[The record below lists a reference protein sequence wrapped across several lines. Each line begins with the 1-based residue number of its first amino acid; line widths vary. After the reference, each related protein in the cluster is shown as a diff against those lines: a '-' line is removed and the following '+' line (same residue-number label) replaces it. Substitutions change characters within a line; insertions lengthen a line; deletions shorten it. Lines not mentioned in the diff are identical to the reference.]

1 MRQQVIEQL
10 EARTLLTGDVDLAL
24 TFGGPLPAYVQET
37 ATDAQGNIF
46 VAGSFDGTLTFGRR
60 KLHAQNFDVF
70 VGKYSPAGRLLWA
83 RSAGGSGTD
92 EASGLAVD
100 PEGDVIVAGRFT
112 GEADF
117 DPSAG
122 EHLLRSRGRSDAF
135 VWKLDERGQLRWAQ
149 RAGGKHDDAATA
161 ITTDA
166 DGNLFIAGFFRQ
178 TLLEG
183 RWAVPSGKGRTGFV
197 WSTHSDGLTRF
208 ARSFGGAGSVNPNDI
223 SLDSAG
229 NILTAGFFAGV
240 IDFAPG
246 KPQSWRTS
254 TDAAGS
260 FVSRLSPAGKYA
272 GALTIGGAG
281 LVVANA
287 VAADAEG
294 NLWITG
300 YFEQDA
306 DFDPTA
312 GNTVLSTG
320 GAFIAKYD
328 SRWAL
333 QLAKRIGDTA
343 LNAGTSLKIDPA
355 GAVYVAGYYSGSPD
369 FDIGN
374 GVYRMTA
381 SGVTD
386 GFVLKITNAG
396 KFSYVRGRENAPV
409 ESIALGSAN
418 QLVLAGGAV
427 TRLAQETPDYSLSR
441 LFGDGNLQVQAMV
454 VDDADDLYITGTFS
468 DTLTFGAG
476 AGQVQFTSAGGT
488 DVFIGKFC
496 NKCNITWGKVIGGP
510 GDDSAAEIALGADGS
525 IAVTGIFQETT
536 DVDPSAGTHDL
547 TSAGGDDVFLL
558 KLNAA
563 GGFAWAQRIGDAHD
577 DIAGAV
583 ATAGESVYLGATV
596 FDGPAALANTF
607 IARYDDAGQ
616 AWRADGQ
623 PASRIHD
630 LVASVDGLYVAG
642 QTAVDGIVWKMDSAG
657 TSQWI
662 HPIAGNPSAARK
674 LALSPSGSL
683 YVAGSGQLREL
694 AGDGTPR
701 RTWDLG
707 KANAAA
713 VAVDAFGNAYLT
725 GTFTGATSLGPFS
738 LQSAGGEDVF
748 LTKLSADG
756 QWIWAGAI
764 GGAGADR
771 PADLTTGGSSSFI
784 YVLGEFTDSAD
795 LDPTNGIHEQPTD
808 GLTSFLTRLVV

>member
-1 MRQQVIEQL
+1 MRQLVIEQL

-37 ATDAQGNIF
+37 ATDAQGNIY

-60 KLHAQNFDVF
+60 KLHAQHFDIF
-70 VGKYSPAGRLLWA
+70 VGKYSSAGRLLWA
-83 RSAGGSGTD
+83 RSAGGAGID

-100 PEGDVIVAGRFT
+100 PEGNVIVVGRFT

-122 EHLLRSRGRSDAF
+122 EYLLRPRGGSDAF
-135 VWKLDERGQLRWAQ
+135 VWKLDSRGQLLWAQ
-149 RAGGKHDDAATA
+149 RAGGKRDDAATA

-166 DGNLFIAGFFRQ
+166 NGNVFVAGFFRQ

-197 WSTHSDGLTRF
+197 WSIRPDGPTRF
-208 ARSFGGAGSVNPNDI
+208 ARSFGGAGTVNPNDI

-246 KPQSWRTS
+246 KPQSWRLGTGA
-254 TDAAGS
+254 DAL

-272 GALTIGGAG
+272 GALTTGGG
-281 LVVANA
+281 GSVIANA

-343 LNAGTSLKIDPA
+343 LNAGTSLKIDSA
-355 GAVYVAGYYSGSPD
+355 GAVYVAGFYSGSPD
-369 FDIGN
+369 FDIGS

-381 SGVTD
+381 AGVTD
-386 GFVLKITNAG
+386 GFLLKVTNAG

-409 ESIALGSAN
+409 ESIALGNAN
-418 QLVLAGGAV
+418 QIVLAGGAV
-427 TRLAQETPDYSLSR
+427 TRLAQEIPDYSLSR
-441 LFGDGNLQVQAMV
+441 LFGEGNLRVQAMA

-468 DTLTFGAG
+468 GTLTFGAG

-510 GDDSAAEIALGADGS
+510 ADDSAADIALTSDGS
-525 IAVTGIFQETT
+525 IAVTGIFQQTA
-536 DVDPSAGTHDL
+536 DFDPGVGTHDL

-563 GGFAWAQRIGDAHD
+563 GGFAWAQRIGDVHD

-583 ATAGESVYLGATV
+583 ATAGESVCLGATV
-596 FDGPAALANTF
+596 LDAPEALANTF

-630 LVASVDGLYVAG
+630 LVAGVDGLYAAG
-642 QTAVDGIVWKMDSAG
+642 QTAEDGIVWKMDLAG
-657 TSQWI
+657 TNQWI
-662 HPIAGNPSAARK
+662 HLIAGKPSAARK

-683 YVAGSGQLREL
+683 YVVGSGQLLEL

-725 GTFTGATSLGPFS
+725 GIFTGATSLGSLS
-738 LQSAGGEDVF
+738 LQSAGGEDLF
-748 LTKLSADG
+748 LAKLSADG
-756 QWIWAGAI
+756 QWIWAGGI
-764 GGAGADR
+764 GGTGADR

-784 YVLGEFTDSAD
+784 YVLGGFTDSAD
-795 LDPTNGIHEQPTD
+795 LDPTSGIHEQSAN
-808 GLTSFLTRLVV
+808 GLAGFLTRLVV

>member
-1 MRQQVIEQL
+1 MRQQAIEQL

-24 TFGGPLPAYVQET
+24 AFGGPLPAYIQET
-37 ATDAQGNIF
+37 AIDAQGNIY

-60 KLHAQNFDVF
+60 KLQAQNIDVF

-83 RSAGGSGTD
+83 RSVGGDGTD
-92 EASGLAVD
+92 EAGGLAID
-100 PEGDVIVAGRFT
+100 PEGNVIVVGRFT

-117 DPSAG
+117 DPSAR
-122 EHLLRSRGRSDAF
+122 EHSLRSRGRSDAF
-135 VWKLDERGQLRWAQ
+135 VWKLDSRGQLLWAH
-149 RAGGKHDDAATA
+149 RAGGKRDDAATA
-161 ITTDA
+161 VTTDA
-166 DGNLFIAGFFRQ
+166 DGNLFVAGFFRQ

-197 WSTHSDGLTRF
+197 WSTRPDGLTRF
-208 ARSFGGAGSVNPNDI
+208 ARSFGGAGTVNPNDI

-229 NILTAGFFAGV
+229 NILTAGSFAGV

-246 KPQSWRTS
+246 KPQSWRMS
-254 TDAAGS
+254 ADAAGL

-281 LVVANA
+281 LIVANA

-300 YFEQDA
+300 QFEQDA

-312 GNTVLSTG
+312 GNTVLSAG

-333 QLAKRIGDTA
+333 QLAKRIGDTPQ
-343 LNAGTSLKIDPA
+343 NGGTSLKIDPA
-355 GAVYVAGYYSGSPD
+355 GAAYVAGYYSGSPD

-381 SGVTD
+381 AGETD
-386 GFVLKITNAG
+386 GFLLKITNAG

-409 ESIALGSAN
+409 KSIALGSAN
-418 QLVLAGGAV
+418 EIVLAGGGV
-427 TRLAQETPDYSLSR
+427 TRLAQDLPDYSLSR
-441 LFGDGNLQVQAMV
+441 LFGDGNLQVQAMA

-468 DTLTFGAG
+468 GTLTFGAG

-496 NKCNITWGKVIGGP
+496 NKCNITWGRVIGGP
-510 GDDSAAEIALGADGS
+510 GDDTAADIALGSDGS
-525 IAVTGIFQETT
+525 IAVTGIFQETA
-536 DVDPSAGTHDL
+536 DFDPGAGTHDL

-563 GGFAWAQRIGDAHD
+563 GGFAWAERIGEAHD

-583 ATAGESVYLGATV
+583 AMLGKSVYLGATV
-596 FDGPAALANTF
+596 LDSSTALANTF
-607 IARYDDAGQ
+607 IASYGDIGPT
-616 AWRADGQ
+616 WRADGQ
-623 PASRIHD
+623 PASRIND
-630 LVASVDGLYVAG
+630 LLISIHGLHVAG
-642 QTAVDGIVWKMDSAG
+642 QTEVDGIVWKMDAAG
-657 TSQWI
+657 ASYWT
-662 HPIAGNPSAARK
+662 HPIAGKPSAARK

-683 YVAGSGQLREL
+683 YVAGSGQLLEL
-694 AGDGTPR
+694 ADDGTPR

-713 VAVDAFGNAYLT
+713 VAVDAFGNPYLT
-725 GTFTGATSLGPFS
+725 GTFTGATSLGSLS
-738 LQSAGGEDVF
+738 LQSAGGEDLF
-748 LTKLSADG
+748 LAKLSANG
-756 QWIWAGAI
+756 QWIWAGVI
-764 GGAGADR
+764 GGTGADR

-795 LDPTNGIHEQPTD
+795 LDPTNGIHEQSAD
-808 GLTSFLTRLVV
+808 GLAGFLTRLVV